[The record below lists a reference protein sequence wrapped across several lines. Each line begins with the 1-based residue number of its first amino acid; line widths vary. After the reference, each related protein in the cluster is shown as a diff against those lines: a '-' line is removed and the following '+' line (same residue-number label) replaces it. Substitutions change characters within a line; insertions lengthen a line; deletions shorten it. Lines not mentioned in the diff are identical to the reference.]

1 MIYGKAAKL
10 WTSHGYHVVPLIALN
25 TSTRQT
31 HSQHT
36 RQMALIE
43 SVLLQMVIFAV
54 PALLYCHYGHQTYCC
69 IINSSVMFLASEW
82 WKGKRVTYGV

>member
-10 WTSHGYHVVPLIALN
+10 WTNHGYHVVPLIALN

-36 RQMALIE
+36 RQMALIAHRE
-43 SVLLQMVIFAV
+43 IP
-54 PALLYCHYGHQTYCC
+54 PADGN
-69 IINSSVMFLASEW
+69 I
-82 WKGKRVTYGV
+82 GKLSF